1 MKRKRT
7 NSEKVGTGS
16 REWEQGVPDRK
27 TTPLE
32 EGNTRREGK
41 AEFKFLSQ
49 VRGIACLKIPA
60 AVSPGRRL
68 SSNVV

>member
-1 MKRKRT
+1 MNRKRT

-32 EGNTRREGK
+32 EANTRREGK
-41 AEFKFLSQ
+41 AEFKFPSQ
-49 VRGIACLKIPA
+49 VGQLALKVGEVPNGKHLDEYQ
-60 AVSPGRRL
+60 AV
-68 SSNVV
+68 